1 MKEITKTDTLRKE
14 FFPMRPHPGIPIYM
28 KARATMADGRAEFHE
43 KEIYPEFLDATRDPE
58 VLVQPKWNGERGLY
72 DAERDDLWNRRG
84 CPFRGCAD
92 PSLSIID
99 AMQALYSKHGWRWFD
114 LELLGGK
121 TRTEKCAI
129 LIDVPDLRKQPLSER
144 IMRIR
149 NELRPMG
156 LGGTPTPNI
165 WNESEPRLFSM
176 THAIGGEGD
185 KHFLSFIR
193 AMEETNALLGEP
205 LFEGVVIKYL
215 DSEYDAGALTS
226 NTVNANWTKYRFTRN
241 K

>member
-1 MKEITKTDTLRKE
+1 MKEITKIDTLRKE
-14 FFPMRPHPGIPIYM
+14 FFPMRPHSGIPIY
-28 KARATMADGRAEFHE
+28 AVE

-72 DAERDDLWNRRG
+72 DAERDELWNRRG
-84 CPFRGCAD
+84 CPFRGNAD
-92 PSLSIID
+92 PSLDTID
-99 AMQALYSKHGWRWFD
+99 SMQALYSKHGWRWFD

-121 TRTEKCAI
+121 AKTGLHPEGRKCAI

-156 LGGTPTPNI
+156 LSGTPTPNV
-165 WNESEPRLFSM
+165 WTDASHSSNALFSM

-185 KHFLSFIR
+185 KYFLSFIQ
-193 AMEETNALLGEP
+193 AMEDTNERLGEP

-226 NTVNANWTKYRFTRN
+226 NTVNIAWTKYRFTRN

>member
-1 MKEITKTDTLRKE
+1 
-14 FFPMRPHPGIPIYM
+14 
-28 KARATMADGRAEFHE
+28 
-43 KEIYPEFLDATRDPE
+43 
-58 VLVQPKWNGERGLY
+58 
-72 DAERDDLWNRRG
+72 
-84 CPFRGCAD
+84 
-92 PSLSIID
+92 
-99 AMQALYSKHGWRWFD
+99 
-114 LELLGGK
+114 
-121 TRTEKCAI
+121 
-129 LIDVPDLRKQPLSER
+129 
-144 IMRIR
+144 
-149 NELRPMG
+149 
-156 LGGTPTPNI
+156 
-165 WNESEPRLFSM
+165 M